1 MPTLAIFRH
10 ELRALRGSWLVWVWC
25 FASFMLT
32 LLVMSGGWAEL
43 PTPQLI
49 ASLWFPFLVFP
60 WFLVAMVLGIA
71 PVTGSRA
78 ESLADGI
85 LSRPVTRYEY
95 FLACWAARVVTVLAV
110 FLIVTLPFVIVVA
123 FAKRPVTEDAVT
135 LYGVVSAV
143 SVVGLVLTFQVS
155 LGFLLGTLLRNTL
168 LAAMVLIFIWIPVN
182 MVFTTF
188 ELEEFSP
195 ISLNQALPAL
205 LRQSWY
211 EGEED
216 PAVDLGTEYEKVA
229 RQEGEEGPE
238 VNPGTEYEE
247 AAHQLNA
254 FFASFPSTQPPLEL
268 EPEPAPETESET
280 ESGFYNQEGFQD
292 VSLLRLLLGYG
303 IPTLLSIALAT
314 FCFSRRDL

>member
-25 FASFMLT
+25 FASFVLT
-32 LLVMSGGWAEL
+32 LLVMSGGWRQL
-43 PTPQLI
+43 PTAQLI

-95 FLACWAARVVTVLAV
+95 FLACWGARVVTVLAV
-110 FLIVTLPFVIVVA
+110 FLVVTLPFVIIVA
-123 FAKRPVTEDAVT
+123 FAKRPSAEDAVA

-168 LAAMVLIFIWIPVN
+168 FAAMVLIFIWIPINLVL
-182 MVFTTF
+182 TTF
-188 ELEEFSP
+188 QLEEFSP
-195 ISLNQALPAL
+195 ISLNQALPTL
-205 LRQSWY
+205 LRQTWR
-211 EGEED
+211 ETAEAPDVE
-216 PAVDLGTEYEKVA
+216 LGTEYQEMA
-229 RQEGEEGPE
+229 RQAANSFSMIFGGTGP
-238 VNPGTEYEE
+238 
-247 AAHQLNA
+247 
-254 FFASFPSTQPPLEL
+254 PPK
-268 EPEPAPETESET
+268 PEP
-280 ESGFYNQEGFQD
+280 GFYGREEFQD

-314 FCFSRRDL
+314 FCFAIRDL

>member
-1 MPTLAIFRH
+1 MPTAAIFRH

-32 LLVMSGGWAEL
+32 LLIMSAGWAEL
-43 PTPQLI
+43 PTSHLI

-60 WFLVAMVLGIA
+60 WFFVVMVLGIS

-110 FLIVTLPFVIVVA
+110 FIVVTLPFVIIVA
-123 FAKRPVTEDAVT
+123 FAKRPVVEDDVT
-135 LYGVVSAV
+135 FYGVVSAV
-143 SVVGLVLTFQVS
+143 SVVGLVLAFQVS
-155 LGFLLGTLLRNTL
+155 LGFLLGTLLKNTL
-168 LAAMVLIFIWIPVN
+168 FAAMALIFIWIPVN
-182 MVFTTF
+182 MVLTTF

-195 ISLNQALPAL
+195 ISLNQALPTL
-205 LRQSWY
+205 LRQSWQ
-211 EGEED
+211 EEKTKE
-216 PAVDLGTEYEKVA
+216 VDLVA
-229 RQEGEEGPE
+229 
-238 VNPGTEYEE
+238 EYEE
-247 AAHQLNA
+247 MARRARQ
-254 FFASFPSTQPPLEL
+254 SFGTIFVGSQTPSEPQP
-268 EPEPAPETESET
+268 
-280 ESGFYNQEGFQD
+280 FYGREEFQD

-314 FCFSRRDL
+314 FCFAIRDL

>member
-10 ELRALRGSWLVWVWC
+10 ELRALRGSWLVWTWLV
-25 FASFMLT
+25 ASCVLT
-32 LLVMSGGWAEL
+32 LLVMSGGWGQLSTA
-43 PTPQLI
+43 QLI

-110 FLIVTLPFVIVVA
+110 FLIATLAFVIIVA
-123 FAKRPVTEDAVT
+123 FAKRPVAEDAVA
-135 LYGVVSAV
+135 LYGVVSAM

-168 LAAMVLIFIWIPVN
+168 FAAMVLIFIWIPINLVLA
-182 MVFTTF
+182 TF

-195 ISLNQALPAL
+195 ISLNQALPTL
-205 LRQSWY
+205 LRQTWQ
-211 EGEED
+211 ETDEA
-216 PAVDLGTEYEKVA
+216 PNVDLGAEY
-229 RQEGEEGPE
+229 
-238 VNPGTEYEE
+238 
-247 AAHQLNA
+247 AAMAQ
-254 FFASFPSTQPPLEL
+254 SFSSIFLGGTQPPPK
-268 EPEPAPETESET
+268 PEP
-280 ESGFYNQEGFQD
+280 GFYKEFQN

-314 FCFSRRDL
+314 FCFAIRDL

>member
-10 ELRALRGSWLVWVWC
+10 ELRALRGNWMVWTWLV
-25 FASFMLT
+25 ASGVLT
-32 LLVMSGGWAEL
+32 LLVMSGGWGTL
-43 PTPQLI
+43 PTSQLI

-60 WFLVAMVLGIA
+60 WFLVVMVLGIT

-123 FAKRPVTEDAVT
+123 FAKRPAAEDAVS
-135 LYGVVSAV
+135 LYGVVSAM

-168 LAAMVLIFIWIPVN
+168 FAAMVLIFVWIPINLVL
-182 MVFTTF
+182 TTF

-195 ISLNQALPAL
+195 ISLNQALPTL
-205 LRQSWY
+205 LRQTWQ
-211 EGEED
+211 ETEEETD
-216 PAVDLGTEYEKVA
+216 VDLATEYDQIR
-229 RQEGEEGPE
+229 RQ
-238 VNPGTEYEE
+238 
-247 AAHQLNA
+247 AAQ
-254 FFASFPSTQPPLEL
+254 SFSMIFGGSPAPK
-268 EPEPAPETESET
+268 PEP
-280 ESGFYNQEGFQD
+280 GFYGREEFQD
-292 VSLLRLLLGYG
+292 VSLLRVLMGYG

-314 FCFSRRDL
+314 FCFARRDL